1 MNKNL
6 DLGDNRTDTVS
17 SLVQPAF
24 SEAEREMGRRI
35 CRNYI
40 RAPIHVC

>member
-6 DLGDNRTDTVS
+6 DLGDHRTDTVS

-24 SEAEREMGRRI
+24 SEAEREMGASYLPQLHSR
-35 CRNYI
+35 
-40 RAPIHVC
+40 PH